1 MQQFSL
7 CFGRVKKDCLKFIK
21 SQETKADKFKN
32 KERMIKSF
40 LIPLCF
46 WISKKADKK
55 KPYFVGLAGGQGTG
69 KTTIS
74 SLIRIILTKYFKL
87 NVFRI
92 SIDDFYKTRKERIN
106 LSKRVH
112 PMLLTRGV
120 PGTHDINM
128 MLNFFKKSKSKKFNR
143 LKLPTFNKAID
154 DRYNKKKWYDLKK
167 RPDVIIFE
175 GWCVG
180 AKSEKN
186 NTLKKTINSLEKAKD
201 QKKLVGSA
209 IRQINKEVRKLWA
222 HRKGYLDNFKKQ
234 ENKLNSNEKS
244 IKNLKSQ
251 VTGVDDKLG
260 SLNEKIQLAE
270 DLQLKITLLT
280 NELNKQKKVIEENE
294 QALGAIDQYRIQ
306 NNQKITEVLNRLN
319 NLSRELEDIESD
331 LNALNPSGGNNE

>member
-1 MQQFSL
+1 MKQFSL
-7 CFGRVKKDCLKFIK
+7 CFDKVKKDCLKFIK

-46 WISKKADKK
+46 WIDSKADKK

-69 KTTIS
+69 KTTTS
-74 SLIRIILTKYFKL
+74 SLIKIILNKYFKL

-92 SIDDFYKTRKERIN
+92 SIDDFYKTRKERIS

-128 MLNFFKKSKSKKFNR
+128 MLNFFKKSKSKKFKR

-154 DRYNKKKWYDLKK
+154 DRFSKKHWYDLKK
-167 RPDVIIFE
+167 KPDVIIFE

-186 NTLKKTINSLEKAKD
+186 DTLKRTINSMEKTKDQKQIWRKYVNDQLKSKYKKLYSQLNCLIYLKAKD
-201 QKKLVGSA
+201 FSLLQKWRLK
-209 IRQINKEVRKLWA
+209 QERKLWI
-222 HRKGYLDNFKKQ
+222 KSKKSSNTKIMSKQ
-234 ENKLNSNEKS
+234 DVLSFMQTYQRVTQNMFRYMPKYASIIINLNSNHQIKS
-244 IKNLKSQ
+244 AVYK
-251 VTGVDDKLG
+251 DK
-260 SLNEKIQLAE
+260 
-270 DLQLKITLLT
+270 
-280 NELNKQKKVIEENE
+280 
-294 QALGAIDQYRIQ
+294 
-306 NNQKITEVLNRLN
+306 
-319 NLSRELEDIESD
+319 
-331 LNALNPSGGNNE
+331 

>member
-1 MQQFSL
+1 MQGYNS
-7 CFGRVKKDCLKFIK
+7 CFGKVKKDCLKFIK

-46 WISKKADKK
+46 WIDSKADKK

-69 KTTIS
+69 KTTTS
-74 SLIRIILTKYFKL
+74 SLIKIILSKYFKL

-92 SIDDFYKTRKERIN
+92 SIDDFYKTRKERIS

-128 MLNFFKKSKSKKFNR
+128 MLNFFKKSKSKKFKR

-154 DRYNKKKWYDLKK
+154 DRFSKKYWYDLKK
-167 RPDVIIFE
+167 KPDVIIFE

-186 NTLKKTINSLEKAKD
+186 DTLKKTINSMERNKDHKQIWRKYVNNQLKSKYKKLYSQLNCLIYLKAKD
-201 QKKLVGSA
+201 FSLLQKWRLK
-209 IRQINKEVRKLWA
+209 QERKLWI
-222 HRKGYLDNFKKQ
+222 KSKK
-234 ENKLNSNEKS
+234 NSNTKIMSKEDVLSFMQTYQRVTQNMFKYMPKYAS
-244 IKNLKSQ
+244 IIIN
-251 VTGVDDKLG
+251 
-260 SLNEKIQLAE
+260 
-270 DLQLKITLLT
+270 
-280 NELNKQKKVIEENE
+280 
-294 QALGAIDQYRIQ
+294 
-306 NNQKITEVLNRLN
+306 LN
-319 NLSRELEDIESD
+319 NNHQIKSAVYRK
-331 LNALNPSGGNNE
+331 

>member
-7 CFGRVKKDCLKFIK
+7 CFGKVKKDCLKFIK

-32 KERMIKSF
+32 KEKMIKSF

-46 WISKKADKK
+46 WISKKVNKK
-55 KPYFVGLAGGQGTG
+55 RPYFVGLAGGQGSG

-92 SIDDFYKTRKERIN
+92 SIDDFYKTRKERIS

-112 PMLLTRGV
+112 PMLLTRGG

-128 MLNFFKKSKSKKFNR
+128 MLNFFKKSKSKKFKR

-154 DRYNKKKWYDLKK
+154 DRFNKKKWYDLKK

-186 NTLKKTINSLEKAKD
+186 ATLKKTINSLEKAKD
-201 QKKLVGSA
+201 QKLIWRKYVNHQLKSKYKSLFSQLNCLVYLKAKNFSLLQKW
-209 IRQINKEVRKLWA
+209 RLKQERKLWVKSKVKSKIMS
-222 HRKGYLDNFKKQ
+222 RGDVLNFMQTYQRITQSMFRNMPKYSSVIF
-234 ENKLNSNEKS
+234 NLNSNHQIKS
-244 IKNLKSQ
+244 A
-251 VTGVDDKLG
+251 VY
-260 SLNEKIQLAE
+260 
-270 DLQLKITLLT
+270 
-280 NELNKQKKVIEENE
+280 KK
-294 QALGAIDQYRIQ
+294 
-306 NNQKITEVLNRLN
+306 K
-319 NLSRELEDIESD
+319 
-331 LNALNPSGGNNE
+331 

>member
-1 MQQFSL
+1 MKQFSL
-7 CFGRVKKDCLKFIK
+7 CFDKVKKDCLKFIK

-46 WISKKADKK
+46 WINSKADKK

-69 KTTIS
+69 KTTTS
-74 SLIRIILTKYFKL
+74 SLIKIILNKYFKL

-92 SIDDFYKTRKERIN
+92 SIDDFYKTRKERIS

-128 MLNFFKKSKSKKFNR
+128 MLNFFKKSKSKKFKR

-154 DRYNKKKWYDLKK
+154 DRFSKKHWYDLKK
-167 RPDVIIFE
+167 KPDVIIFE

-186 NTLKKTINSLEKAKD
+186 DTLKRTINSMEKTKD
-201 QKKLVGSA
+201 QKQIWRKYVNDQLKTKYRKLYSQLNCLIYLKA
-209 IRQINKEVRKLWA
+209 KNFSLLQKWRLKQERKLWI
-222 HRKGYLDNFKKQ
+222 KSKKSSNTKIMSKQ
-234 ENKLNSNEKS
+234 DVLSFMQTYQRVTQNMFRYMPKYASIIINLNSNHQIKS
-244 IKNLKSQ
+244 AVYKS
-251 VTGVDDKLG
+251 K
-260 SLNEKIQLAE
+260 
-270 DLQLKITLLT
+270 
-280 NELNKQKKVIEENE
+280 
-294 QALGAIDQYRIQ
+294 
-306 NNQKITEVLNRLN
+306 
-319 NLSRELEDIESD
+319 
-331 LNALNPSGGNNE
+331 

>member
-1 MQQFSL
+1 MEQFSL
-7 CFGRVKKDCLKFIK
+7 CFGRVKKDCLRFIK
-21 SQETKADKFKN
+21 SQETKTDKFKN

-46 WISKKADKK
+46 WINKKANKTR
-55 KPYFVGLAGGQGTG
+55 PYFVGLAGGQGTG

-128 MLNFFKKSKSKKFNR
+128 MLNFFRKSKSKKFKR

-154 DRYNKKKWYDLKK
+154 DRYNKKRWYDLKK
-167 RPDVIIFE
+167 KPDVIIFE

-186 NTLKKTINSLEKAKD
+186 TTLNKAINSLERAKD
-201 QKKLVGSA
+201 QKKIWRKHVNHQLKSNYKNLYSQLNCLIYLKA
-209 IRQINKEVRKLWA
+209 KNFSLLQKWRLKQERKLWVKSKVKSKIMS
-222 HRKGYLDNFKKQ
+222 RGDVLNFMQTYQRITQNMFRNMPKYASVIF
-234 ENKLNSNEKS
+234 NLNSNHQIKS
-244 IKNLKSQ
+244 A
-251 VTGVDDKLG
+251 VY
-260 SLNEKIQLAE
+260 
-270 DLQLKITLLT
+270 
-280 NELNKQKKVIEENE
+280 KK
-294 QALGAIDQYRIQ
+294 
-306 NNQKITEVLNRLN
+306 K
-319 NLSRELEDIESD
+319 
-331 LNALNPSGGNNE
+331 

>member
-7 CFGRVKKDCLKFIK
+7 CFGKVKKDCLKFIK

-74 SLIRIILTKYFKL
+74 SLIKIILIKYFKL
-87 NVFRI
+87 KVFRI
-92 SIDDFYKTRKERIN
+92 SIDDFYKTRKERIS

-128 MLNFFKKSKSKKFNR
+128 MLSFFKKVKSKKFKR

-154 DRYNKKKWYDLKK
+154 DRSNKKHWYELNEK
-167 RPDVIIFE
+167 PDVIIFE

-180 AKSEKN
+180 AKSETN
-186 NTLKKTINSLEKAKD
+186 NTLKKTINSMEKAKD
-201 QKKLVGSA
+201 QKKIWRKYVNYQLKSKYKNLYSQLNCLIYLKA
-209 IRQINKEVRKLWA
+209 KNFNLLQKWRLKQERKLWI
-222 HRKGYLDNFKKQ
+222 KSKMKSNSKIMNKDDVINFMQTYQRITQNMFRYMPKYASIILNLNTNHQIKSVVYKK
-234 ENKLNSNEKS
+234 
-244 IKNLKSQ
+244 
-251 VTGVDDKLG
+251 
-260 SLNEKIQLAE
+260 
-270 DLQLKITLLT
+270 
-280 NELNKQKKVIEENE
+280 
-294 QALGAIDQYRIQ
+294 
-306 NNQKITEVLNRLN
+306 
-319 NLSRELEDIESD
+319 
-331 LNALNPSGGNNE
+331 